1 MERRDGFGWARL
13 RWSAVV
19 SRTVL
24 VSAVAVLVGCGGGA
38 KVPRGTVV
46 NVSERDF
53 TISPVA
59 SVSSGD
65 VLLRVH
71 NEGPAQHELI
81 VVRERR
87 GGLPLRSDGV
97 SVNEEALQRDELGSL
112 PPGEP
117 GGVRSLAL
125 HLTPGRY
132 VLFCNMEGH
141 YMGGMY
147 TVLAIKS

>member
-1 MERRDGFGWARL
+1 MERRHGFGWARL
-13 RWSAVV
+13 RSTALV
-19 SRTVL
+19 SRTVV

-46 NVSERDF
+46 SVTERDF
-53 TISPVA
+53 TISPVP

-65 VLLRVH
+65 VLLRVR
-71 NEGPAQHELI
+71 NEGPDQHELI
-81 VVRERR
+81 VVRERP

-97 SVNEEALQRDELGSL
+97 SVNEEALHRDEPGSL
-112 PPGEP
+112 TPGEP
-117 GGVRSLAL
+117 GGVRSLPL

-147 TVLAIKS
+147 TVLAIKP